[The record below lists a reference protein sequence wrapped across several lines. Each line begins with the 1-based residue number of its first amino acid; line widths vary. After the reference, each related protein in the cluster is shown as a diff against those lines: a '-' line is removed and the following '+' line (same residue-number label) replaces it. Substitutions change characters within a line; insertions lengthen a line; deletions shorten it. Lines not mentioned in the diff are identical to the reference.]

1 VEFIKKYREFIY
13 KNNGGFLPVTP
24 LGRTVKLGDLLRL
37 PKGHKG
43 DIDYRG
49 VFDDAHVKIKGYHD
63 PSTHDNSW
71 RASSGVVTTFKAA
84 GAAPVAG
91 SALGSVEAGIR
102 IEFTKDDQILL
113 EPRGLRYHRIEN
125 LMDVRKALLAH
136 AEGVPA
142 QYRGVCLVTE
152 IAVVE
157 SYALAISV
165 SKGALLE
172 VAATAGAS
180 ALTLSDLSRVD
191 LGLVQRKESNLGF
204 RAVGAEGGA
213 LFFKA
218 EVIDQRSR
226 FSDKAAA
233 DKLDADGD
241 ALVLRQVDL
250 SDFD

>member
-1 VEFIKKYREFIY
+1 MEFIKKYREFIY

-49 VFDDAHVKIKGYHD
+49 VFDDAQVKIKGYPE

-84 GAAPVAG
+84 GAAPMAG
-91 SALGSVEAGIR
+91 SALAPTEAGIR
-102 IEFTKDDQILL
+102 IEFTKDNQILL

-125 LMDVRKALLAH
+125 LVEVRKALLVH
-136 AEGVPA
+136 ATAAPA
-142 QYRGVCLVTE
+142 EYRGVCLVTE
-152 IAVVE
+152 IAVVD

-165 SKGALLE
+165 SKDALLE

-180 ALTLSDLSRVD
+180 VLTLSDLSRVD
-191 LGLVQRKESNLGF
+191 LGLAQRKESNLGF

-218 EVIDQRSR
+218 EVIEQRSR

-233 DKLDADGD
+233 DKPDDEGD
-241 ALVLRQVDL
+241 VLMLREVDL
-250 SDFD
+250 SDLD